1 MTERTTA
8 SLKEA
13 RLLASLCAAATFV
26 SGWILAHVGHGAM
39 LEQDM
44 PRVLMWLGSRYEH
57 IIMRAINFL
66 AMREFIYRNPS
77 LKRMTDW
84 ISDKVMS
91 ITNGEVLCL
100 AEAQEMTASIAEAG
114 YTIATGTCPCR
125 RARNDISDTK
135 PNNTDMVFG
144 EWAETYLVNYP
155 GLYTRLD
162 AQEAQD
168 LLEDFDR
175 RGFIHQVY
183 GFRGK
188 EGAAYVM
195 CNCDPS
201 VCIPLLAQKTRGL
214 QAFRQGRSI
223 AVVAE
228 DACLGVEECGVC
240 IERCPFDAR
249 SERGGKSAADPE
261 ACFGCGVCVVS
272 CRGKATTLERK
283 QGARLVY
290 ARPFVE

>member
-1 MTERTTA
+1 LTRRMAT

-13 RLLASLCAAATFV
+13 RRLASLCASASLV

-39 LEQDM
+39 LEQRM
-44 PRVLMWLGSRYEH
+44 PRVLMWLGTRYEH
-57 IIMRAINFL
+57 LIMRAINFL
-66 AMREFIYRNPS
+66 AMREFIYRNPR

-84 ISDKVMS
+84 VSEKVML
-91 ITNGEVLCL
+91 ITNGEVLSL
-100 AEAQEMTASIAEAG
+100 AEAQEMAASIAEAG

-125 RARNDISDTK
+125 RARNDISATV

-144 EWAETYLVNYP
+144 DWADTYLVNYP

-162 AQEAQD
+162 ARQAQE
-168 LLEDFDR
+168 LLADFDR
-175 RGFIHQVY
+175 HGFIHQVY
-183 GFRGK
+183 GFLGR
-188 EGAAYVM
+188 EGAAFVM

-214 QAFRQGRSI
+214 QAFQRGRSV
-223 AVVAE
+223 AVVAA
-228 DACLGVEECGVC
+228 DACLGVDECGAC

-249 SERGGKSAADPE
+249 SAVGGKAVADPE

-272 CRGKATTLERK
+272 CKGKATTLERK
-283 QGARLVY
+283 PGARLVY